1 MSARGIALLTYLM
14 LDKDSKN
21 KFKSGAAQWYDDLL
35 RAEWLGVFSNAFD
48 EHGNVIDSYYPAI
61 GKVVASVYNNINFIR
76 TGQKRPEMAI
86 DDAAREIII
95 GYNDLRSFIERKSKP
110 KRHKY
115 NKSKRRQNQFMK
127 EYFRDEGY
135 TSDETDYLNANSP
148 STRDLINAFWT
159 DDSELQ
165 AKMYWSALHQRMA
178 NDLGKDPALEKAK
191 YKIRGKHL
199 GHLKAIITRQRPIA
213 NKWRESTI
221 GKKTKYDLYISLL
234 DEKDR
239 AEEFEIERIF
249 QQQHHKFW
257 KATRYYADEFKYDAY
272 ED

>member
-1 MSARGIALLTYLM
+1 M
-14 LDKDSKN
+14 LDKDTKN

-48 EHGNVIDSYYPAI
+48 EHGNVIDSYWPAI

-76 TGQKRPEMAI
+76 TGQKRPAMAI

-95 GYNDLRSFIERKSKP
+95 GYNDLRSFIERKSQP

-127 EYFRDEGY
+127 EYFRDEEY
-135 TSDETDYLNANSP
+135 TVDETDYLNANSP

-159 DDSELQ
+159 DDPELQ

-178 NDLGKDPALEKAK
+178 HDLGKDPALKK
-191 YKIRGKHL
+191 SKRKIRKKNM
-199 GHLKAIITRQRPIA
+199 GHLKSIITRQRPIP
-213 NKWRESTI
+213 NKWRERTT
-221 GKKTKYDLYISLL
+221 GKKTKYDLYMSLL
-234 DEKDR
+234 DKEGR
-239 AEEFEIERIF
+239 ASELEIERIF
-249 QQQHHKFW
+249 QEQHHKFW
-257 KATRYYADEFKYDAY
+257 KATRDYSHEFWGDPWVY
-272 ED
+272 EAE